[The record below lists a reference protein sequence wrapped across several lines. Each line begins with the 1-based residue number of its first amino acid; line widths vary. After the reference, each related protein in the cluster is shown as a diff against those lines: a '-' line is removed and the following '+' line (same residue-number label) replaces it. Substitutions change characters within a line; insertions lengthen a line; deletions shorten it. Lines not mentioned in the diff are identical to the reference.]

1 MSAIDKIANNTAIPS
16 YYSTNDIGGKVQKV
30 TDANVIKVLNQFNL
44 VAREGWVGIFRDVWR
59 SFTWSMITGTA
70 WIADTVSML
79 STGILTFL
87 NFYTY
92 QPVVDFLQEF
102 QVFIILGSIFF
113 FGIAWIAA
121 MSKKEIP
128 VVDMLKNGA
137 FAWFTYFVLPIL
149 MMVGVGFVQNVSQAI
164 STHNTPSSSIIKDN
178 VYDIRAIDKANWDL
192 TAINKVREEG
202 NGAPN
207 FIDQYKDKNG
217 DLTVQSKELKYIDP
231 TERLK
236 NDDVKKLSEF
246 GQEVASKKLH
256 LDVSKSDDFKKK
268 WEVVPLEQ
276 NTFKEDGHYYTYTWN
291 WWTIELSLWAVIIF
305 TAILL
310 IRMARIEVEIFMHW
324 VVGDVIALSQWGTTK
339 RNWEVISKIGMG
351 FTTLIFTQ
359 GLSVLFTIG
368 ILQLNDLLQG
378 GKINFL
384 MYLILLFAFGME
396 MIDGPAL
403 WQQLFNI
410 DAGIKSGWQN
420 AWGAAMLTKQLN
432 DMINPFS
439 AQRRYQRSMAQNAK
453 SNRQSSKYSE
463 QPEQKTDSN
472 QGFNTQANNTSGMD
486 KERPENKAT
495 GQNNTAEQNNTG
507 NNTQSSQNDK
517 QPENQSENK
526 NQPEGKNGEG
536 QENTAPSNLDDNSS
550 DEQDS
555 KKDDPTSHPEIKVPG
570 VPGQDSQSD
579 DSQDDPTVTV
589 APVPEMPPLPKSNGT
604 EANPFEAPED
614 EFWMND
620 NNIPEDSSQPEYNTP
635 WEGFE

>member
-1 MSAIDKIANNTAIPS
+1 MSAIDKLPNNTAVPS

-30 TDANVIKVLNQFNL
+30 NDANVIKVLNQFTL
-44 VAREGWVGIFRDVWR
+44 VPREGWVGVFRDVWR
-59 SFTWSMITGTA
+59 TFTWSMITGTA
-70 WIADTVSML
+70 WLADTVSML

-92 QPVVDFLQEF
+92 QPVVDFLQQF

-113 FGIAWIAA
+113 FGIAWMAA

-149 MMVGVGFVQNVSQAI
+149 MMVGVGFVQNISQAI
-164 STHNTPSSSIIKDN
+164 STHNTPSAVIIKDN
-178 VYDIRAIDKANWDL
+178 VYDIRALDKANWDL
-192 TAINKVREEG
+192 TAINKVREAG

-207 FIDQYKDKNG
+207 FIDQYKNKNG
-217 DLTVQSKELKYIDP
+217 DLTVQSKELDYIDP

-236 NDDVKKLSEF
+236 NDDVKKLSKF

-256 LDVSKSDDFKKK
+256 LDVSKSGNFKKK
-268 WEVVPLEQ
+268 WELVHLEQ

-305 TAILL
+305 SVILL

-359 GLSVLFTIG
+359 GLSILFTLG
-368 ILQLNDLLQG
+368 ILQLNDLLQS
-378 GKINFL
+378 GKINFV

-410 DAGIKSGWQN
+410 DAGIKSGWQS
-420 AWGAAMLTKQLN
+420 AWGGVMLAKQFN
-432 DMINPFS
+432 DMLNPFS
-439 AQRRYQRSMAQNAK
+439 AQRRMQRAMTQNAK
-453 SNRQSSKYSE
+453 SNKKSSKQAE
-463 QPEQKTDSN
+463 QPEQKTAPN
-472 QGFNTQANNTSGMD
+472 QGFNNQSNDMGKG
-486 KERPENKAT
+486 KENPENKAA
-495 GQNNTAEQNNTG
+495 GQNNPQEKSQQAQNE
-507 NNTQSSQNDK
+507 K
-517 QPENQSENK
+517 QPENKNGEDKAKTDNSGGTGSQSSTK
-526 NQPEGKNGEG
+526 DDASSSEGKNSSQPEYQTPDKENEPREP
-536 QENTAPSNLDDNSS
+536 QED
-550 DEQDS
+550 
-555 KKDDPTSHPEIKVPG
+555 
-570 VPGQDSQSD
+570 
-579 DSQDDPTVTV
+579 TV
-589 APVPEMPPLPKSNGT
+589 PKSSPRPEVRPNPT
-604 EANPFEAPED
+604 PQTSSANPFETPAD
-614 EFWMND
+614 DFWMND
-620 NNIPEDSSQPEYNTP
+620 NNIPEDSGQPEYNTP
-635 WEGFE
+635 WEGF